1 MKKII
6 LAAAAVSLGILFAAT
21 GAATAQ
27 TRDTTFKP
35 GPAVTTKLKISGP
48 VATAAPR
55 DNTAHEWTAGCYA
68 EFGPDASN
76 PDPVL
81 LEKCLN

>member
-35 GPAVTTKLKISGP
+35 GPAVTTKLKISAEDFRSGRNSR
-48 VATAAPR
+48 AARQHCP
-55 DNTAHEWTAGCYA
+55 
-68 EFGPDASN
+68 
-76 PDPVL
+76 
-81 LEKCLN
+81 